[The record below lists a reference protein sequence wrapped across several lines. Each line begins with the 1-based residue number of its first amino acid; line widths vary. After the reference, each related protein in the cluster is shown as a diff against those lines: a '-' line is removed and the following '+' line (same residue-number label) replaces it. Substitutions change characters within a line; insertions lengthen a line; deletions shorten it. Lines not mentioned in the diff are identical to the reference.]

1 MDDKLA
7 KIISKVRN
15 INEEAPTNATGSSIA
30 NYNKFLFP
38 VDDDLITQDYQTP
51 AELGLAKDEF
61 LGVYPVMK
69 LQLDKS
75 SDGPSIDSMVDASKE
90 YVNRMDNQNKKSPV
104 ENVIDII
111 RSLQNIKEDAPVN
124 NVGGGAIAGT
134 AAAGDDPQL
143 LNHGLVD
150 QLDGNALYS
159 LPGRLVG
166 RGHEACISAESG
178 PRRLGGAPVADRAG
192 RRNAD

>member
-1 MDDKLA
+1 MDDRLA

-15 INEEAPTNATGSSIA
+15 INEGAPTNATGSSVV
-30 NYNKFLFP
+30 NYDKFLFP

-69 LQLDKS
+69 LALDKS

-90 YVNRMDNQNKKSPV
+90 YVNLMTDENKNRKAVNPLDS
-104 ENVIDII
+104 II
-111 RSLQNIKEDAPVN
+111 NMIRNLREEAPVN

-134 AAAGDDPQL
+134 APAGDDPPVRKKKKKPTIL
-143 LNHGLVD
+143 
-150 QLDGNALYS
+150 AR
-159 LPGRLVG
+159 GRM
-166 RGHEACISAESG
+166 
-178 PRRLGGAPVADRAG
+178 GGSRT
-192 RRNAD
+192 RWKT

>member
-1 MDDKLA
+1 MDSRLA
-7 KIISKVRN
+7 KIISK
-15 INEEAPTNATGSSIA
+15 INNLREAAPTNSTGASIA
-30 NYNKFLFP
+30 RFDKFLFP
-38 VDDDLITQDYQTP
+38 VDDDLLTQDFQTP

-134 AAAGDDPQL
+134 APAGDDPPVF
-143 LNHGLVD
+143 NKKKKR
-150 QLDGNALYS
+150 N
-159 LPGRLVG
+159 PTPVG
-166 RGHEACISAESG
+166 RYGS
-178 PRRLGGAPVADRAG
+178 RRAWMQNLQSNGK
-192 RRNAD
+192 

>member
-1 MDDKLA
+1 MDDRLA

-15 INEEAPTNATGSSIA
+15 INEGAPTNATGSSVA
-30 NYNKFLFP
+30 NYDKFLFP
-38 VDDDLITQDYQTP
+38 IDDDLITQDYQTP

-111 RSLQNIKEDAPVN
+111 RSLRNIKEEAPVN
-124 NVGGGAIAGT
+124 NVGGGYIAGT
-134 AAAGDDPQL
+134 KPAGDDPPVNL
-143 LNHGLVD
+143 KKKKRK
-150 QLDGNALYS
+150 
-159 LPGRLVG
+159 PTPVG
-166 RGHEACISAESG
+166 RYGT
-178 PRRLGGAPVADRAG
+178 RRAWMQNLQGNGK
-192 RRNAD
+192 

>member
-1 MDDKLA
+1 MDDRLA

-15 INEEAPTNATGSSIA
+15 INEGAPTNATGSSVV
-30 NYNKFLFP
+30 NYDKFLFP

-69 LQLDKS
+69 LALDKS

-90 YVNRMDNQNKKSPV
+90 YVNLMTDENKNRKAVNPLDS
-104 ENVIDII
+104 II
-111 RSLQNIKEDAPVN
+111 SMIRNLREEAPVN

-134 AAAGDDPQL
+134 APAGDDPPVRRKKKKPTIL
-143 LNHGLVD
+143 
-150 QLDGNALYS
+150 AR
-159 LPGRLVG
+159 GRMTG
-166 RGHEACISAESG
+166 SRTRWSNGK
-178 PRRLGGAPVADRAG
+178 
-192 RRNAD
+192 

>member
-15 INEEAPTNATGSSIA
+15 INEGAPTNATGSSIA

-90 YVNRMDNQNKKSPV
+90 YVNRMDNHNKKSPV
-104 ENVIDII
+104 ENVIDIY
-111 RSLQNIKEDAPVN
+111 
-124 NVGGGAIAGT
+124 T
-134 AAAGDDPQL
+134 
-143 LNHGLVD
+143 
-150 QLDGNALYS
+150 
-159 LPGRLVG
+159 
-166 RGHEACISAESG
+166 
-178 PRRLGGAPVADRAG
+178 
-192 RRNAD
+192 

>member
-15 INEEAPTNATGSSIA
+15 INEGTPTNATGSSIA

-51 AELGLAKDEF
+51 AEPGLAKDEF

-75 SDGPSIDSMVDASKE
+75 SDGPSIDSMVDASRE
-90 YVNRMDNQNKKSPV
+90 YVNRMDNENKKSPV

-134 AAAGDDPQL
+134 AQAGDNPPVFKRKR
-143 LNHGLVD
+143 N
-150 QLDGNALYS
+150 
-159 LPGRLVG
+159 PTPVG
-166 RGHEACISAESG
+166 RYGS
-178 PRRLGGAPVADRAG
+178 RRMWLQNLKKNGK
-192 RRNAD
+192 

>member
-15 INEEAPTNATGSSIA
+15 INEGAPTNATGSSIA

-90 YVNRMDNQNKKSPV
+90 YVNRMDNQNQKSPV

-134 AAAGDDPQL
+134 APAGDDPPVF
-143 LNHGLVD
+143 NKKKR
-150 QLDGNALYS
+150 N
-159 LPGRLVG
+159 PTPVG
-166 RGHEACISAESG
+166 RYGS
-178 PRRLGGAPVADRAG
+178 RRMWLQNLKKDGK
-192 RRNAD
+192 

>member
-1 MDDKLA
+1 MDDRLA
-7 KIISKVRN
+7 KIISKVRSM
-15 INEEAPTNATGSSIA
+15 NEGAPTNATGSSIS
-30 NYNKFLFP
+30 NYQKFLFP

-90 YVNRMDNQNKKSPV
+90 YVNRMDNQSKKSPV

-134 AAAGDDPQL
+134 AAAGDDPP
-143 LNHGLVD
+143 VFKKKRK
-150 QLDGNALYS
+150 
-159 LPGRLVG
+159 PTPVG
-166 RGHEACISAESG
+166 RYGS
-178 PRRLGGAPVADRAG
+178 RRMWLQNLKTDKMDGK
-192 RRNAD
+192 

>member
-15 INEEAPTNATGSSIA
+15 INEGAPTNATGSSIA

-111 RSLQNIKEDAPVN
+111 RALRNIQEEAPVN

-134 AAAGDDPQL
+134 KPAGDDPPVNLKKKKRKPTPIGTYGTRRTWTQF
-143 LNHGLVD
+143 LN
-150 QLDGNALYS
+150 GN
-159 LPGRLVG
+159 GK
-166 RGHEACISAESG
+166 
-178 PRRLGGAPVADRAG
+178 
-192 RRNAD
+192 

>member
-1 MDDKLA
+1 MDDRLA

-15 INEEAPTNATGSSIA
+15 INEGAPTNATGSSVA
-30 NYNKFLFP
+30 NYDKFLFP

-69 LQLDKS
+69 LALDKS

-90 YVNRMDNQNKKSPV
+90 YVNLMTDENKNRKAVNPLDS
-104 ENVIDII
+104 II
-111 RSLQNIKEDAPVN
+111 SMIRNLREEAPVN

-134 AAAGDDPQL
+134 APAGDDPPVRKKKKKPTIL
-143 LNHGLVD
+143 
-150 QLDGNALYS
+150 AR
-159 LPGRLVG
+159 GRM
-166 RGHEACISAESG
+166 
-178 PRRLGGAPVADRAG
+178 GGSRT
-192 RRNAD
+192 RWKT